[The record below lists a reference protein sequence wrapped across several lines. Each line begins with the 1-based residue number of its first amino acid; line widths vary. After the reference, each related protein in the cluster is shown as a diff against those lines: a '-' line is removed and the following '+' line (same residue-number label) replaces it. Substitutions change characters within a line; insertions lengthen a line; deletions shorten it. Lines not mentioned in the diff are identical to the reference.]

1 MSRRTPITISSE
13 SDSPVAVTITSASD
27 SAQTISS
34 DRNPDVALVSEV
46 VYVPEEEDDQ
56 RSDTIEHVDSGSDD
70 LEVLEAEAET
80 ARARREEREALER
93 LAKARRAR
101 GSNSSARSVHSVR
114 SSISSARFE
123 ARSGAVQSVPIQPAP
138 SVPIQPVQP
147 VRSQPAQS
155 VQTQAAQSAPPNPP
169 VLPVST
175 VPELPTAQPG
185 WLGWFATHAPRRSG
199 PLTSAETQMLADAGV
214 DMQSSEFPAFVAP
227 YVSVRS
233 RVAELERIQAAFEH
247 GSNHGKEAHRF
258 LERDWELQSA
268 RARVQELESMI
279 KRQGSRTSFE
289 SVVSAD
295 PTSPPGLPAA
305 GLHSRPMSVAEP
317 WDPLHEW
324 YDTPARVQMPDA
336 RLQNLVLT
344 PEFAKE
350 RAQYDAASA
359 FCAPPTPPPG
369 GGEPDDSSSSSS
381 DDEDK
386 KRKKKKKKKGPYA
399 VKNGVMN
406 IPPYPNALTFQ
417 SWRRNVRTAAISAC
431 EKPERARVFMF
442 SVESDGAS
450 FDSLAVDDTDR
461 HRALDA
467 KLADALLKVVKGDL
481 SRRLAVMSESLAKH
495 GRVLA
500 GRQILFMIYKE
511 FGKDVHQT
519 DCMSYSHLEKM
530 QCAKDIKGLETF
542 LAVWDNLM
550 LNFQTP
556 PTPDHMYSAFLTK
569 VRGIPELQEP
579 LRRLTRLPWGDQ
591 KKTYE
596 SLRQECDLLI
606 EENRQERQSRQLDQL
621 YDSGSIATALAATPE
636 EKAKLPCFYLRDGK
650 PCPNGKSCSYSHR
663 PDIIEL
669 AKKAKEAKG
678 RGKGGKGKGKGK
690 GKGEKGKGKG
700 KGKVCPFFN
709 DKGCNYGSA
718 CKMLRE
724 APAMAAKTDQTPA
737 TPAPK
742 AKAAA
747 APKAAAADASKP

>member
-123 ARSGAVQSVPIQPAP
+123 ARSGAVQSVPIQPAQ
-138 SVPIQPVQP
+138 SVPIQHLQSVSIQPVQP

-155 VQTQAAQSAPPNPP
+155 GQTQAAQSAPPNPP

-214 DMQSSEFPAFVAP
+214 DMQSTEFPAFVAP
-227 YVSVRS
+227 YVSVRN
-233 RVAELERIQAAFEH
+233 RVAELEKPRTTSEH
-247 GSNHGKEAHRF
+247 GSDHGKGVHRF
-258 LERDWELQSA
+258 LDERDWELQSA

-295 PTSPPGLPAA
+295 PTSPPGLPPA
-305 GLHSRPMSVAEP
+305 GLHSRPSSVAEA

-359 FCAPPTPPPG
+359 VCAPLTPPPG

-606 EENRQERQSRQLDQL
+606 EENRQERQNRQLDQL

-678 RGKGGKGKGKGK
+678 RGKGDKGKGKGK

-700 KGKVCPFFN
+700 KGKVLPE
-709 DKGCNYGSA
+709 S
-718 CKMLRE
+718 
-724 APAMAAKTDQTPA
+724 PAMAAKTDQTHAPS
-737 TPAPK
+737 APK

-747 APKAAAADASKP
+747 AASKAAAAETPKH